1 MSSWESKS
9 GPVTGFI
16 VLAVV
21 SVVWWFVLGACAVK
35 FCGFTVQT
43 VSCVLQHDSNSEFR
57 LCLFSDW
64 RMDFPNP
71 KKCIRGEV
79 VAVRCEATGGVCHSP
94 IHSRRSEFGSVRHL
108 CGIQRE
114 KFCETLQNPTQRW
127 FSAGGVDAGI

>member
-1 MSSWESKS
+1 VVLLYRPFPVFSSTTAIPNS
-9 GPVTGFI
+9 G
-16 VLAVV
+16 
-21 SVVWWFVLGACAVK
+21 
-35 FCGFTVQT
+35 
-43 VSCVLQHDSNSEFR
+43 CVF
-57 LCLFSDW
+57 FSDW

-94 IHSRRSEFGSVRHL
+94 IHSRGSEFGSVRHL